1 MLSSKQSKH
10 FPSCLRKM
18 ISRSSL
24 SSWCASSW
32 LTRNTTGT
40 GDEEDASPETPFP
53 FPSPVWS
60 VPFEEAVTTAGE
72 EDTFVVDIFCK
83 ENDGV
88 FPQSSSDE
96 MTQTQLSSM
105 TTRHKQK
112 MEEEENVKEERIL
125 R

>member
-1 MLSSKQSKH
+1 M
-10 FPSCLRKM
+10 
-18 ISRSSL
+18 
-24 SSWCASSW
+24 
-32 LTRNTTGT
+32 
-40 GDEEDASPETPFP
+40 
-53 FPSPVWS
+53 
-60 VPFEEAVTTAGE
+60 
-72 EDTFVVDIFCK
+72 VDIFCK

>member
-1 MLSSKQSKH
+1 M
-10 FPSCLRKM
+10 
-18 ISRSSL
+18 
-24 SSWCASSW
+24 
-32 LTRNTTGT
+32 TGT
-40 GDEEDASPETPFP
+40 GDEEDASLKPPFP

-60 VPFEEAVTTAGE
+60 VPFEEAVTTTGE

-105 TTRHKQK
+105 TTRRKQK
-112 MEEEENVKEERIL
+112 MEEEENVKEKRIL